1 MCIWMCMIA
10 NHKHGL
16 IRQTAL
22 SVLLPLDLWVA
33 LCIAH
38 SAHFH
43 WEKFCPPHKITR
55 YYPVHW
61 LCPAAGHQALLP
73 GHCGMAWWWLLGQSS
88 LECHFTICG
97 FDVVT
102 ANCSWS
108 PNGEQREVSFGSGLS
123 GGRGKLPGRWGNG
136 LLGWPEKWREETGLG
151 KPYKG
156 RKQWLG
162 KSRCLHIILE
172 IGLQSFPHSFH
183 HLISAPAEMTPLYW
197 FPEIPWESRGIAV
210 SCTKKWAVCSITE
223 TPAKWLTDFL
233 TDSSQTTCQW
243 GIVIQLLFFYYY
255 YLCIYFPREGAESI
269 GMEPKA
275 LRAPISSLKWSII
288 SLLTKYDGTTICN
301 GEMTG
306 KAWQSCKVIW
316 SWWEPKCTQERP
328 VPIDYG
334 QQVQSIELPHP
345 WRAPWAYAELAPEWA
360 FVRLNLCW

>member
-108 PNGEQREVSFGSGLS
+108 PNGEQREISFGSGLS

-136 LLGWPEKWREETGLG
+136 FLGWPEKWREETGLG

-162 KSRCLHIILE
+162 KSRCLHTMLE

-183 HLISAPAEMTPLYW
+183 HLSQNLNSNFCSCWDDPTLLISWDPM
-197 FPEIPWESRGIAV
+197 GI
-210 SCTKKWAVCSITE
+210 TG
-223 TPAKWLTDFL
+223 
-233 TDSSQTTCQW
+233 DSSE
-243 GIVIQLLFFYYY
+243 LHK
-255 YLCIYFPREGAESI
+255 E
-269 GMEPKA
+269 M
-275 LRAPISSLKWSII
+275 SSLQYHWD
-288 SLLTKYDGTTICN
+288 T
-301 GEMTG
+301 
-306 KAWQSCKVIW
+306 
-316 SWWEPKCTQERP
+316 R
-328 VPIDYG
+328 
-334 QQVQSIELPHP
+334 
-345 WRAPWAYAELAPEWA
+345 
-360 FVRLNLCW
+360 

>member
-1 MCIWMCMIA
+1 
-10 NHKHGL
+10 
-16 IRQTAL
+16 
-22 SVLLPLDLWVA
+22 
-33 LCIAH
+33 
-38 SAHFH
+38 
-43 WEKFCPPHKITR
+43 
-55 YYPVHW
+55 
-61 LCPAAGHQALLP
+61 
-73 GHCGMAWWWLLGQSS
+73 
-88 LECHFTICG
+88 
-97 FDVVT
+97 
-102 ANCSWS
+102 
-108 PNGEQREVSFGSGLS
+108 
-123 GGRGKLPGRWGNG
+123 
-136 LLGWPEKWREETGLG
+136 
-151 KPYKG
+151 
-156 RKQWLG
+156 
-162 KSRCLHIILE
+162 
-172 IGLQSFPHSFH
+172 
-183 HLISAPAEMTPLYW
+183 MTPLYW
-197 FPEIPWESRGIAV
+197 FPEIPWESQGIAV

-243 GIVIQLLFFYYY
+243 GTVIQLLFFYYY

-269 GMEPKA
+269 GMGPKA

-316 SWWEPKCTQERP
+316 SWWEAKCTQERP